1 MVLLSGSLNG
11 ADVEHL
17 LLSRIGEALV
27 NQGEHSKN
35 DQDNSKRLHR
45 LLLDWHNVRS
55 GTHGYFL
62 NIFLGSAQQ
71 MTNQGDQKQDKKKIK
86 QNLGDSS
93 GSHCNASEPEKSS
106 NQSNQEK
113 T

>member
-1 MVLLSGSLNG
+1 
-11 ADVEHL
+11 
-17 LLSRIGEALV
+17 
-27 NQGEHSKN
+27 
-35 DQDNSKRLHR
+35 
-45 LLLDWHNVRS
+45 
-55 GTHGYFL
+55 
-62 NIFLGSAQQ
+62 